1 MVNQDKE
8 DANESFPEI
17 KNELMCLKRER
28 VLKEVYSLL
37 RFDILQRKI
46 DSEEKEAK
54 NSLKKI
60 ESDNNEYQQEEK

>member
-46 DSEEKEAK
+46 DS
-54 NSLKKI
+54 
-60 ESDNNEYQQEEK
+60 